1 MSLSDDLAQYEAL
14 RQTAIAEMSKVRCQN
29 GRHASYG
36 LPITVC
42 LSEHLDYPV
51 FSRKAEMDALR
62 NQIMAQGG
70 FPQGVA
76 RRSR

>member
-1 MSLSDDLAQYEAL
+1 MSLSDDLTQYEAL
-14 RQTAIAEMSKVRCQN
+14 RQMAIAEASKVRCRD
-29 GRHASYG
+29 GRHAGRG

-62 NQIMAQGG
+62 SKIMAQGG
-70 FPQGVA
+70 FSGGTA